1 MRRFT
6 VGAVALQFDQR
17 RQKGMVVP
25 ASHMSSLSR
34 RANEHRRVAG
44 VRCPAEPALQFRV
57 GVGRVQH
64 RQYTQEGN
72 GRCRMVVGSFDL
84 NGRAALKG

>member
-34 RANEHRRVAG
+34 RANEHRVLPASDAQRSQRCSSGSVLAESNIDSIRRRATEGAG
-44 VRCPAEPALQFRV
+44 W
-57 GVGRVQH
+57 
-64 RQYTQEGN
+64 
-72 GRCRMVVGSFDL
+72 
-84 NGRAALKG
+84 